1 MENLG
6 GLSPPKPLMSAAY
19 DHPNDLQRLI
29 KIISNGVDRYSVHN
43 FLLTDIRLL

>member
-19 DHPNDLQRLI
+19 DSMIDLPA
-29 KIISNGVDRYSVHN
+29 DVHIPK
-43 FLLTDIRLL
+43 DK

>member
-19 DHPNDLQRLI
+19 GFHSSIVNAQYL
-29 KIISNGVDRYSVHN
+29 VC
-43 FLLTDIRLL
+43 